1 MVPSRYHQ
9 ERLALEHQQ
18 SLLQEA
24 DHERKLAS
32 LPREQSS
39 VMRSMVGKLGALLVL
54 LGTRLQRLE
63 QSASLSQ

>member
-9 ERLALEHQQ
+9 ERLALEHRQ

-32 LPREQSS
+32 LPREQAN
-39 VMRSMVGKLGALLVL
+39 VMRYMAGKLGALLVI

-63 QSASLSQ
+63 QSASFGQ

>member
-9 ERLALEHQQ
+9 ERLALEHRQQ
-18 SLLQEA
+18 LLQEA

-32 LPREQSS
+32 LPQEHSS
-39 VMRSMVGKLGALLVL
+39 VMRSIVGKLGAVLVI

-63 QSASLSQ
+63 RSASFGQ